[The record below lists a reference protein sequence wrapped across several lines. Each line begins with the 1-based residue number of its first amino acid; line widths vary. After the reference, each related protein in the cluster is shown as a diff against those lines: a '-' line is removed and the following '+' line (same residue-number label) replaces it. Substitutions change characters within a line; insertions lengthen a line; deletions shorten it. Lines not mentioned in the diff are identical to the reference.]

1 MNLIKLTSK
10 SGNAPVYINPHF
22 IKRIYVIDEGCDID
36 MVSDDEE
43 NYHYVK
49 ESIEE
54 VLRKIDGV
62 DLTRLQADLGASK
75 IAYDSYYQR

>member
-1 MNLIKLTSK
+1 MNLIKLTGK
-10 SGNAPVYINPHF
+10 CGNSPVYINPHF

-36 MVSDDEE
+36 MVGDDEE

-54 VLRKIDGV
+54 VLQKIDGS
-62 DLTRLQADLGASK
+62 LKADLGASE
-75 IAYDSYYQR
+75 IAYDSYYRR